1 MSISTSIQSFD
12 SKNFSDVLNCY
23 GIIVKGKYNYH
34 GFNDLYN
41 LYKLNTMFSSSP
53 WGDIVDRSGN
63 TKYPFKLHIR
73 NKWKKPNVNTANI
86 DLETACNNRV
96 EEIISQHLPPYNI
109 YWSGGID
116 STLVLISF
124 MKRVN
129 YKDIIVH
136 HTIGSVIE
144 NQYFYEN
151 IIKPNLLTNIEFNP
165 LTAKG
170 TNISGDC
177 GDTIWA
183 ALDNSF
189 FHTTPIKEYV
199 YKPWQHWF
207 KKKINDTDF
216 MNFAEKFMST
226 AGRPIITLLDA
237 RWWFY
242 LLCKSQN
249 KATLPYYIHYD
260 SSLNLV
266 PFYEST
272 EIETWAWHNLENI
285 IKKDQWNTYKWPA
298 KEIIYKFD
306 KNKDYYQYKCKEN
319 SATLDLTYSK
329 QVKKIIVNIPLF
341 ITENLE
347 KPLLSTSPFF
357 SSSVYKMELYEKYK
371 HLFVVE
377 DSGIEP
383 LTS

>member
-151 IIKPNLLTNIEFNP
+151 IIHYMILVYTCLLKT
-165 LTAKG
+165 
-170 TNISGDC
+170 C
-177 GDTIWA
+177 
-183 ALDNSF
+183 
-189 FHTTPIKEYV
+189 
-199 YKPWQHWF
+199 
-207 KKKINDTDF
+207 
-216 MNFAEKFMST
+216 
-226 AGRPIITLLDA
+226 
-237 RWWFY
+237 
-242 LLCKSQN
+242 
-249 KATLPYYIHYD
+249 
-260 SSLNLV
+260 
-266 PFYEST
+266 
-272 EIETWAWHNLENI
+272 
-285 IKKDQWNTYKWPA
+285 
-298 KEIIYKFD
+298 
-306 KNKDYYQYKCKEN
+306 
-319 SATLDLTYSK
+319 
-329 QVKKIIVNIPLF
+329 
-341 ITENLE
+341 
-347 KPLLSTSPFF
+347 
-357 SSSVYKMELYEKYK
+357 
-371 HLFVVE
+371 
-377 DSGIEP
+377 
-383 LTS
+383 